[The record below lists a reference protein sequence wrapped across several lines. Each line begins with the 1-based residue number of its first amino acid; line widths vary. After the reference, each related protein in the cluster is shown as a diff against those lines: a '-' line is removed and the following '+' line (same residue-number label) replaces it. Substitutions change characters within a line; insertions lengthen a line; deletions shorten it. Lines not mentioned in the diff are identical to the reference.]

1 MDRRATP
8 RPQRVLVVDDNPDSR
23 ELWSVWLT
31 HCGFH
36 VEEAA
41 NGADA
46 VHKAMASPP
55 ALVLM
60 DLWMPVMDGLTATA
74 RLKANPRTAAIPVIA
89 LSAHGDAPTPSRAT
103 AAGVDGF
110 LQKPCDFDALMH
122 SIRVAL
128 RKRG

>member
-23 ELWSVWLT
+23 ELWSAWLT
-31 HCGFH
+31 HCGFS

-46 VHKAMASPP
+46 VDKALASRP

-74 RLKANPRTAAIPVIA
+74 RLKVDPRTATIPVIA
-89 LSAHGDAPTPSRAT
+89 MSAHSDAPIPSRAA
-103 AAGVDGF
+103 AAGVDDF
-110 LQKPCDFDALMH
+110 LQKPCEFDALMH